1 MESESTKTAVPEES
15 AEPASEG
22 RYEPPTIRELGS
34 LRDLVA
40 ANGNTIPDGHGLGP
54 G

>member
-15 AEPASEG
+15 AKPASEA

-40 ANGNTIPDGHGLGP
+40 SGGNTSPDGHGLGP
-54 G
+54 